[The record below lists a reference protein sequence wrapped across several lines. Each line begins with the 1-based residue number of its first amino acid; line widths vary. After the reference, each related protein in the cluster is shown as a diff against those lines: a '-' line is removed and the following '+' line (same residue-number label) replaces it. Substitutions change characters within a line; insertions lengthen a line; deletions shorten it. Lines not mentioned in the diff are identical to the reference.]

1 MKTLDGN
8 GIAYELKDCTVV
20 IKEPTEDEHAGK
32 LTIGIK
38 YKHNE
43 YWYGNYIVA
52 DGDTEFFDLLLDLI
66 ALDKQKSELCGGSSV
81 ARTLREYFE
90 EQRRYEAPTAEVK

>member
-1 MKTLDGN
+1 MRKLYCDRCEKECRNVSMYTVPKEILKDGN
-8 GIAYELKDCTVV
+8 YT
-20 IKEPTEDEHAGK
+20 
-32 LTIGIK
+32 
-38 YKHNE
+38 
-43 YWYGNYIVA
+43 
-52 DGDTEFFDLLLDLI
+52 I